1 MFELL
6 YIQLYMKIYI
16 WVLCNI
22 QINQNNYAIPMTVT
36 WRCISIS
43 TSGFIHL
50 FIRPI
55 STSVYPLGIK
65 LLTFLKISVGMAIFS
80 MYSFQYNNTNAMH
93 IQPKTFF
100 IKNMLWYIISFF
112 VPFIYAYVSM
122 CNSMMNHTYSI
133 LLREVRIMWT

>member
-1 MFELL
+1 MVNRIKRCSNYEN
-6 YIQLYMKIYI
+6 IYI
-16 WVLCNI
+16 WALCNI

-100 IKNMLWYIISFF
+100 IKNMLWYIISFLF
-112 VPFIYAYVSM
+112 LLYMLTYQCVIAWWIILIPF
-122 CNSMMNHTYSI
+122 CW
-133 LLREVRIMWT
+133 EK